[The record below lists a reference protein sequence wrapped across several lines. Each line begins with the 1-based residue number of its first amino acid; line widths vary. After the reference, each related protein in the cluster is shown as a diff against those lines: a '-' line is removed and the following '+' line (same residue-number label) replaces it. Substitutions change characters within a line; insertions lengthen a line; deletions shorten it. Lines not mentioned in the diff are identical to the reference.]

1 MVLLLRTM
9 ASGKG
14 VLDDFQISGV
24 KRVLKSLRDKQGKGI
39 TIDLIAAAFEKKED
53 RRVRDIGQQLF
64 AFMSKGAYG
73 RFFNGKNNAD
83 FRNDFIVLEPDELQ
97 GRKHLRQVLLL
108 QPIFQIERRCTSA
121 SATARRSSSST
132 RPGTF

>member
-14 VLDDFQISGV
+14 LLDDFQISGV

-83 FRNDFIVLEPDELQ
+83 FRNDFTVLELDDLQ
-97 GRKHLRQVLLL
+97 GRKHLCQVVLLQL
-108 QPIFQIERRCTSA
+108 ILQIERRCISA
-121 SATARRSSSST
+121 IATARRSSSLT
-132 RPGTF
+132 KPGIF